1 MTFLIVQLYI
11 GQKHGQY
18 ATFNFDLD
26 VSATDVDNNDESVNK
41 HMQGSAFRIFRQG
54 KVMFG
59 LQEDIWFFVQS
70 ICKILLDTV

>member
-1 MTFLIVQLYI
+1 MIFSLHLLSYFVRYRPKIKEKTTKHDKTWGKKVSFMTFLIVQLYI

-41 HMQGSAFRIFRQG
+41 HM
-54 KVMFG
+54 
-59 LQEDIWFFVQS
+59 
-70 ICKILLDTV
+70 